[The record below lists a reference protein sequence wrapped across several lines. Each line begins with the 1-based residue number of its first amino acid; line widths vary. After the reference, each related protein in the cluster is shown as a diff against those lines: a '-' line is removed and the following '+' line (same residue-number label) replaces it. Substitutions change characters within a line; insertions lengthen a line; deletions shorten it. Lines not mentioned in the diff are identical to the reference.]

1 MKHTLALI
9 IACFALLALIALV
22 FISACKPQDPASI
35 KSLRTVESSDP
46 EKRLSAHLAD
56 ERIRE
61 IEVVKKR
68 IMGIQEIIDDLRA
81 NDPEKLSEQEISR
94 KIGFGSLGYISP
106 KQDYYDARKEFFS
119 SHIKKLEL
127 NEKALAE
134 ANSHLRL
141 LLSPENDVNK

>member
-9 IACFALLALIALV
+9 IACFALLTLLALLFV
-22 FISACKPQDPASI
+22 SAYKPQDAASI
-35 KSLRTVESSDP
+35 NSLQVIESLDSG
-46 EKRLSAHLAD
+46 KRLSAYLTD

-61 IEVVKKR
+61 IEAAKLR
-68 IMGIQEIIDDLRA
+68 IKEIQERLDNLKA
-81 NDPEKLSEQEISR
+81 NDPEKLSEQEISS

-106 KQDYYDARKEFFS
+106 KQDYYDARKDFFS

-127 NEKALAE
+127 NEKALAD

-141 LLSPENDVNK
+141 LLSPENSVNK